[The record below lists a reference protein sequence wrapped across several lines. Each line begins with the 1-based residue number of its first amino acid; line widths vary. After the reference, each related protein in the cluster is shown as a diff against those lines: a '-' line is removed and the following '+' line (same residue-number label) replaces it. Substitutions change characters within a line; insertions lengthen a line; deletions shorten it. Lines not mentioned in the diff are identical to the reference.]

1 MYSVLVVE
9 DEKEIQ
15 EIVCKYLAHEG
26 YEAYSA
32 HNGINALAIF
42 HDHKIDMMI
51 LDIMMPGIDGFEVL
65 KEIRKIS
72 QIPIVMLTAKQEEV
86 DRLQGFDLGADDYVI
101 KPFSPRELMKRVQV
115 LIKRV
120 YSHKEGEHILQVYP
134 FELHVNSQK
143 LFKGK
148 REIPITAM
156 EFNLLY
162 VFFHNV
168 GMVLSREQLIEKAI
182 GEDYEGYDRSI
193 DTYIKRIRHKIE
205 DDSRNPQ
212 YLKTRY
218 GAGYVFG
225 GNEHEH

>member
-1 MYSVLVVE
+1 MYNVLVVE

-15 EIVCKYLAHEG
+15 EIISKYLTREG
-26 YEAYSA
+26 YHVYSA
-32 HNGINALAIF
+32 DDGINALAIF
-42 HDHKIDMMI
+42 YDQRIDIVI

-65 KEIRKIS
+65 EEIRKVS
-72 QIPIVMLTAKQEEV
+72 QIPIIMLTAKQEEV

-101 KPFSPRELMKRVQV
+101 KPFSPRELMKRVHV

-120 YSHKEGEHILQVYP
+120 YSHKEREHILHIHP
-134 FELHVNSQK
+134 FELHVDSHK

-148 REIPITAM
+148 MEIPVTSM

-168 GMVLSREQLIEKAI
+168 GMVLSRDQLIEKAL
-182 GEDYEGYDRSI
+182 GNDYEGYDRSI

-205 DDSRNPQ
+205 EDSKNPQ

-218 GAGYVFG
+218 GAGYVFE
-225 GNEHEH
+225 GNKHEH